1 MRPIIL
7 SDYVKVL
14 LNSADWYLEK
24 INNKDYDG
32 IDKEALVVSAI
43 INSWSA
49 LEAFI
54 NYIASVAKYA
64 NRLAEHERTFLNE
77 KKLRIND
84 NGQFVE
90 CREYYSTATKILFL
104 LNRFSSVSSKNFKQ
118 TKLWEKIKISEDLR
132 NNLIHPKENLS
143 SAFLNKEKAKLVND
157 TVKETIKYLNRKTLK
172 AKSII

>member
-1 MRPIIL
+1 MKSIIL
-7 SDYVKVL
+7 SDYIKVL

-64 NRLAEHERTFLNE
+64 RILSEHERAFLNE
-77 KKLRIND
+77 MKLRIDD
-84 NGQFVE
+84 NGQFIE
-90 CREYYSTATKILFL
+90 CREYYPTATKILFL
-104 LNRFSSVSSKNFKQ
+104 LNRFSSISSKNFKQ
-118 TKLWEKIKISEDLR
+118 TKLWENVRISEDLR
-132 NNLIHPKENLS
+132 NNLIHPKESLS
-143 SAFLNKEKAKLVND
+143 SASLNKGKAKLVNE
-157 TVKETIKYLNRKTLK
+157 TVKEAIKYLNNKTLK